1 MADDFP
7 LAYPYV
13 EFRRGLLLEI
23 EPIQAMAGKIETW
36 DVVFKYKY
44 TIYIYTYSSVWAIK
58 LYMIWLFP
66 LKDW

>member
-23 EPIQAMAGKIETW
+23 EPVEAMLEKKPNCT
-36 DVVFKYKY
+36 
-44 TIYIYTYSSVWAIK
+44 T
-58 LYMIWLFP
+58 
-66 LKDW
+66 